1 VSTYSTLCAPLPPA
15 PLARQLWN
23 MLNDPSASQ
32 YVHWNPEG
40 NGFVVS
46 DVASFEAICLPH
58 W

>member
-1 VSTYSTLCAPLPPA
+1 
-15 PLARQLWN
+15 